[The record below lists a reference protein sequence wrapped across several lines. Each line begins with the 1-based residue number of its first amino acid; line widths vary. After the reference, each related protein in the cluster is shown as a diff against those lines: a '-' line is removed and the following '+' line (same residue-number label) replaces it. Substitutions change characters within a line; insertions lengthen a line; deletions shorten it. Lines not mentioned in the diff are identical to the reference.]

1 MKNQRLKFKKV
12 EEEVVVPAVSEE
24 KVVKKADQ
32 KLKDPFIFKTKPYRK
47 HHSRLFLLV
56 NPFEPINKGKLG
68 STLNGE
74 LKNQSGSI
82 SDYNI
87 IATIC

>member
-12 EEEVVVPAVSEE
+12 EEEVVVPAISEE

-47 HHSRLFLLV
+47 DHSRLFYWC
-56 NPFEPINKGKLG
+56 NPFEPINKSKLG
-68 STLNGE
+68 STLKGE
-74 LKNQSGSI
+74 LKNQLESI
-82 SDYNI
+82 SNYN
-87 IATIC
+87 TIVTIY